1 MGVNGAAELCCEVKG
16 RQLGTGQTR
25 PRKRR
30 AGGACAEAGGCG
42 THKERARV
50 LLTCENGLPRRAVK
64 PDLGDGERAMRR
76 WMRDAAEGAVL
87 QKGDAERF

>member
-30 AGGACAEAGGCG
+30 AGGACTEAGGCG

-64 PDLGDGERAMRR
+64 PAVGGDECEMRR
-76 WMRDAAEGAVL
+76 WMRDAAEGAAL
-87 QKGDAERF
+87 QMDDAVRF